1 MKLSGAILFLC
12 ALAGSVA
19 AAQGPAPDARSKPEP
34 KRPLQKPEPLGIAYC
49 DVDHLY
55 DTIPSLFY
63 DDTDYTPQGRQHWNT
78 QRYRCKIARTAALVD
93 SLGVSVIGLWGVE
106 NEEVVRDISRAC
118 EGDYTY
124 LHRTLNSLD
133 GMDFALLYH
142 ADKFFPHYIEPG
154 RRYLYVEGILRR
166 AVGRGPQRRFRSDTL
181 GLVLCSEAR
190 IFRWVVEEL
199 RDERP
204 GAKLVT
210 MGRLPA
216 REAAKYGLRDVHAQ
230 AEKAG
235 HGNIR
240 SRAGWVMRDRIAVDT
255 ALRVGA
261 GGVYIRRFLLDP
273 AGTRPLPAFDR
284 RHYAGGTSYALPVYV
299 YLE

>member
-1 MKLSGAILFLC
+1 MKLSGAILCLC

-19 AAQGPAPDARSKPEP
+19 AAQGPAPDARPESEP
-34 KRPLQKPEPLGIAYC
+34 KRPLQKTEPLGIAYC

-55 DTIPSLFY
+55 DTLPSPFY
-63 DDTDYTPQGRQHWNT
+63 NDTDYTPQGCRHWNGE
-78 QRYRCKIARTAALVD
+78 RYRRKIARTAALVD
-93 SLGVSVIGLWGVE
+93 SLGVAIIGLWGVE
-106 NEEVVRDISRAC
+106 NEAVVRDISRAC

-142 ADKFFPHYIEPG
+142 ADRFFPHYVEPG

-166 AVGRGPQRRFRSDTL
+166 TVGRAPQRRFRSDTV

-190 IFRWVVEEL
+190 IFRWAVEEL

-204 GAKLVT
+204 GAKLVA

-216 REAAKYGLRDVHAQ
+216 REIARYGLRDVHAQ

-240 SRAGWVMRDRIAVDT
+240 SRAGWTMRDRIAADT
-255 ALRVGA
+255 ALHVGD

-284 RHYAGGTSYALPVYV
+284 RRYTGGTSYALPVYV